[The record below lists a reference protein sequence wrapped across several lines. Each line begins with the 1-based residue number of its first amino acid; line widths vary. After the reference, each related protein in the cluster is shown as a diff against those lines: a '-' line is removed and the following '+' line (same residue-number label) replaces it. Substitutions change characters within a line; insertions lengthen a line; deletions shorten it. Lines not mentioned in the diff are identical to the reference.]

1 MSLFKKL
8 TGALNTERKRSNA
21 TLGKSVSC
29 GNISGRERP
38 PTPPLSDFITDTNN
52 SDALA
57 LGLARAK
64 DWQSS
69 PTNTRHKSRLSKT
82 TKVRLETLLCQSVP

>member
-8 TGALNTERKRSNA
+8 TGALNTERKRNNKS

-38 PTPPLSDFITDTNN
+38 PTPPLSDFVTDTNN
-52 SDALA
+52 SDVD
-57 LGLARAK
+57 LGLAREK

-69 PTNTRHKSRLSKT
+69 TSNTRHKSRLSKT
-82 TKVRLETLLCQSVP
+82 TKVRLD

>member
-8 TGALNTERKRSNA
+8 SGALNNNKLTPG
-21 TLGKSVSC
+21 GKSVSC
-29 GNISGRERP
+29 GNISGQDKRP

-52 SDALA
+52 SDVD

-69 PTNTRHKSRLSKT
+69 SATNTRHKSRLSKT
-82 TKVRLETLLCQSVP
+82 TKVKLD